1 MKQSELFSKTEKNF
15 PKDEEFINAKYL
27 IKGGFIAKNSSGIF
41 SFLPLGWRV
50 LNKINNIIREEM
62 NAIGG
67 QEILMPALVAKR
79 YWDKSGR
86 WDVDMAYKLKAGDED
101 FALGWTHEEV
111 VASFGESFI
120 HSEKDL
126 PVAVYQIQ
134 TKFRHEPRAR
144 GGLLRGRE
152 FLMKDLYSFHATEED
167 LKRYYKVVE
176 DAYRKIFDRLSLS
189 YKIAEASGGDF
200 TKDYTHE
207 FQVLT
212 PVGEDII
219 LYCDICNFAQNKE
232 IAKVKAGDVCGAC
245 PESDR
250 RGEIQEGSAV
260 EVGNIFKLGNRFS
273 KWFMGSYGIGPSRIM
288 GTLVE
293 IFHDDK
299 GIIWPDSVAPF
310 QIHLISLPGA
320 KNADTLYNNLV
331 REGFEVL
338 YDDREMSAGEKFSD
352 ADLLGI
358 PHRLVVSEKAGDGIE
373 HKRRGLPDTKILS
386 YEELLQLLGQKCRN

>member
-1 MKQSELFSKTEKNF
+1 MRQSDLFSKTEKNF
-15 PKDEEFINAKYL
+15 PKDEESINAKYL

-41 SFLPLGWRV
+41 SFLPLGLRV
-50 LNKINNIIREEM
+50 LNKINNIIREEI

-67 QEILMPALVAKR
+67 QEILMPALIAKR
-79 YWDKSGR
+79 YWEKSGR
-86 WDVDMAYKLKAGDED
+86 WDTDVAYKLKAGEEE

-111 VASFGESFI
+111 VASFGENFI
-120 HSEKDL
+120 RSEKDL

-189 YKIAEASGGDF
+189 YKIAEASGGAF
-200 TKDYTHE
+200 TKEYTHE

-212 PVGEDII
+212 PVGEDVIF
-219 LYCDICNFAQNKE
+219 YCDKCDLAQNKE
-232 IAKVKAGDVCGAC
+232 VARVAKGEKCQCG
-245 PESDR
+245 
-250 RGEIQEGSAV
+250 GEIQESNAI

-273 KWFMGSYGIGPSRIM
+273 PPKGGWFMGSYGIGPSRVM

-293 IFHDDK
+293 VFHDDK
-299 GIIWPDSVAPF
+299 GIIWPDNVAPF
-310 QIHLISLPGA
+310 QVHLLSLPGA
-320 KNADTLYNNLV
+320 KNVDTLYNNLIK
-331 REGFEVL
+331 EGFEVL

-352 ADLLGI
+352 ADLIGI
-358 PHRLVVSEKAGDGIE
+358 PHRLVASEKTGDQIE
-373 HKRRGLPDTKILS
+373 HRRRGLSDSKLIF
-386 YEELLQLLGQKCRN
+386 YEELLQLLGQKHRD